1 MSRLGVGEF
10 HSFDAAGRRFLYLVP
25 SAAVFALDDPA
36 RALLDRLA
44 DQPLG
49 RADLLAEVSSR
60 FPDTDLDATL
70 SELEQVHAIRTVPDV
85 PAPTPPPPPP
95 PNIIPLT
102 PFPLTTAVLNV
113 TNQCNLSCTYCYE
126 YSEDKIVDTTN
137 GSQPKFMSEETA
149 RQSVDLLLRESGD
162 IQVVHVSFFG
172 GETLMNYP
180 VLSQVV
186 PYACEQAAAQG
197 KRVEFNLTTNA
208 TLLTSEM
215 IGFLAEHDISVTVS
229 IDGPRE
235 MQNRFRVF
243 HDGRGSYDVL
253 LPRVREL
260 LQRHTSRPIGARVTL
275 TSQVNDIVSIYRH
288 LTEEIGF
295 QEVGFAP
302 VTTAPG
308 RDYEL
313 GPSGFDEMVAQ
324 FKALA
329 DEFLESALAGRHHG
343 FSNVS
348 ETLEEIHKGL
358 SKAYPCGAGLGL
370 MGVATGG
377 DVGLCHRFAGSD
389 EHRLGTVTDGIDR
402 EAQNA
407 FLERH
412 HLANKPDC
420 HSCWARPLCS
430 GGCYHEAHTRYGSTE
445 HANLHYCEWIRGWT
459 DICLSVYGELAER
472 NPEFLSRF
480 N

>member
-1 MSRLGVGEF
+1 MSMLGLGEF
-10 HSFDAAGRRFLYLVP
+10 HAFGAAGHRFLYLVP

-36 RALLDRLA
+36 AALIDALDTHSLSR
-44 DQPLG
+44 D
-49 RADLLAEVSSR
+49 DLLAAVSTR
-60 FPDTDLDATL
+60 FPDTALDETL
-70 SELEQVHAIRTVPDV
+70 TELEQVRAIGPVAAP
-85 PAPTPPPPPP
+85 PAPMPR
-95 PNIIPLT
+95 IIPMTPLE

-113 TNQCNLSCTYCYE
+113 TNQCNLSCAYCYE

-137 GSQPKFMSEETA
+137 GAQPKFMSDETA

-162 IQVVHVSFFG
+162 NAVVHVSFFG
-172 GETLMNYP
+172 GETLMNFP
-180 VLSQVV
+180 VLSRVV
-186 PYACEQAAAQG
+186 PYAREQAAARG

-208 TLLTSEM
+208 TLLTSDM
-215 IGFLAEHDISVTVS
+215 IGFLVDHDISVTVS

-243 HDGRGSYDVL
+243 HDGRGTYDVL

-260 LQRHTSRPIGARVTL
+260 LRRHRSRPIGARVTL
-275 TSQVNDIVSIYRH
+275 TSQVNDIVSIYHH

-302 VTTAPG
+302 VTTSPE
-308 RDYEL
+308 RDHAL
-313 GPSGFDEMVAQ
+313 GASGFDQMVTA

-329 DEFLESALAGRHHG
+329 DEFLEAAATGRHHG

-348 ETLEEIHKGL
+348 ETLEEIHKGV

-370 MGVATGG
+370 LGVSTGG
-377 DVGLCHRFAGSD
+377 DVALCHRFAGSD
-389 EHRLGTVTDGIDR
+389 EHKLGTVSEGIDR
-402 EAQNA
+402 QAQTT

-412 HLANKPDC
+412 HLANKTDC
-420 HSCWARPLCS
+420 HTCWARPLCS
-430 GGCYHEAHTRYGSTE
+430 GGCYHEAHTRYGTTT
-445 HANLHYCEWIRGWT
+445 HPNLHYCDWIREWT
-459 DICLSVYGELAER
+459 DICLRIYGELAER
-472 NPEFLSRF
+472 NPSFLTRF